1 MAIYETF
8 SNVRKAAI
16 VLLAL
21 EKDEAAKVMKNL
33 SSECLE
39 KLTQAIWSLED
50 VGEEEKNKALTEL
63 LERMKENPMI
73 GGEDIAYDL
82 LMEVVGKEKA
92 AEIMK
97 KAKEEEKNR
106 KAFKS
111 LISIK
116 SEDLANFLAKEQ
128 PSTIAIILGF
138 LPPNKVAEILASL
151 EEDLRGEIIVRLA
164 SPTPAKRDV
173 VQRIEQVFIR
183 DIVSKITNKK
193 DSEDR
198 DIGGPKIVAE
208 IIQNVEKEMG
218 DEMLNTIQ
226 ETSEELAAEISSQ
239 LFTFE
244 DIQEMT
250 NQDLQRLMRDV
261 PMEKLPL
268 ALRGV
273 TEELFDKFTSNLSKR
288 AKENLIE
295 EMDLMGKVKASE
307 VQSAQKEIVT
317 LVRSL
322 EAAGEVTLAI
332 GGDEDEYV

>member
-1 MAIYETF
+1 MATYENF
-8 SNVRKAAI
+8 SSVRKAAI

-21 EKDEAAKVMKNL
+21 DKSEAAKVMKSL

-39 KLTQAIWSLED
+39 KLTQAIWSLDD
-50 VGEEEKNKALTEL
+50 VGDDEKNLALTDL
-63 LERMKENPMI
+63 VGRMKVNPMI

-92 AEIMK
+92 LEIME

-111 LISIK
+111 LINIK
-116 SEDLANFLAKEQ
+116 SEDLANFLSKEQ

-138 LPPNKVAEILASL
+138 LPSSKVAEILTSM

-193 DSEDR
+193 EGEDR

-208 IIQNVEKEMG
+208 IIQSLDKAMG
-218 DEMLNTIQ
+218 DQMLGTIQ
-226 ETSEELAAEISSQ
+226 DTSPDLAAEISSQ

-244 DIQEMT
+244 DIIQMT
-250 NQDLQRLMRDV
+250 SPDLQRLMRDI

-273 TEELFDKFTSNLSKR
+273 TDELFSKFADNLSKR

-295 EMDLMGKVKASE
+295 EMELMGKVKASE
-307 VQSAQKEIVT
+307 VSAVQKEIVA
-317 LVRSL
+317 LIRSL